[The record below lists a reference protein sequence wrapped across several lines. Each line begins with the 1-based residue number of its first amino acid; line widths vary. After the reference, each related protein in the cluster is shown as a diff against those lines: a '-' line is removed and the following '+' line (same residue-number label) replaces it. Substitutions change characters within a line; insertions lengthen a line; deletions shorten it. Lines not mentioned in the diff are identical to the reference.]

1 MSKSK
6 KFVPDWYHE
15 KAPER
20 SYRSILKWGDPEAFK
35 APNTKLYELMKET
48 FHMTDDDFKVKQEM
62 GLEEVDYDIP
72 CRLSDDQI
80 AALEAIVGKANVS
93 TDNYDRLSVAYG
105 KTMVDLMRLR
115 KHIVE
120 NVPDAVVYPKN
131 REDIIALVKYCCEQK
146 IPMYVYGGGSSVTRG
161 VEAVKGGITL
171 DMRKNFNKVISFSEH
186 NQTITVEAGMS
197 GPKLEETLNNA
208 VSTLG
213 AKRAYTCGHFPQSF
227 EYSSV
232 GGWAVTR
239 GAGQNSSYYGKIEDI
254 VISQEYV
261 TPIGIIKSDEFPRNA
276 TGPSIDQIMMGSEG
290 TFGILTHVTLRVF
303 KYMPENRKKFSYVF
317 KDWEN
322 GLNAARE
329 IMQGEFGFPSVFR
342 LSDPEETSIAFR
354 LYGVADTVID
364 KMLAAK
370 GYKDG
375 KRVLMLGWSEGEKH
389 FSKNV
394 AKQIDKICKKHGAM
408 YTTSIVTKGWEKGRF
423 TDPYLREDMGDYGLM
438 LDTLECSVNWDNFT
452 NVYENVRRF
461 CKSRPDT
468 ICMTH
473 MSHFYPQGANL
484 YFIFEAKMNDL
495 DEYPEYQRGIEP
507 PPRHRQDDRSVA
519 RGADRQEPD
528 GYLPRAQAALRSRQP
543 DESGRNT
550 RSRPPRGSE
559 ERLHQQVNSPPF
571 SPENENRE
579 CPAVKFPQGTSCF
592 CNQKSERPLRCTS
605 RRGRSEYRRFV
616 VVDYVRTP

>member
-35 APNTKLYELMKET
+35 APNSKLYELMKET

-72 CRLSDDQI
+72 CRLSETQI
-80 AALEAIVGKANVS
+80 AALEEIVGKANVS

-197 GPKLEETLNNA
+197 GPKLEEALNNA

-495 DEYPEYQRGIEP
+495 DEYLEYQRGIMDNI
-507 PPRHRQDDRSVA
+507 QKY
-519 RGADRQEPD
+519 GAAMSHHHGIGKMTAPWLEAQIGKNQMDIYRALKQHFDPD
-528 GYLPRAQAALRSRQP
+528 NLMNPGGTLGLDLPE
-543 DESGRNT
+543 D
-550 RSRPPRGSE
+550 
-559 ERLHQQVNSPPF
+559 
-571 SPENENRE
+571 
-579 CPAVKFPQGTSCF
+579 
-592 CNQKSERPLRCTS
+592 QKRD
-605 RRGRSEYRRFV
+605 FINK
-616 VVDYVRTP
+616 

>member
-35 APNTKLYELMKET
+35 APNSKLYELMKET

-495 DEYPEYQRGIEP
+495 DEYLEYQRGIMDNI
-507 PPRHRQDDRSVA
+507 QKY
-519 RGADRQEPD
+519 GAAMSHHHGIGKMTAPWLEAQIGKNQMDIYRALKQHFDPANLMNPGGTLGLD
-528 GYLPRAQAALRSRQP
+528 LPE
-543 DESGRNT
+543 D
-550 RSRPPRGSE
+550 
-559 ERLHQQVNSPPF
+559 
-571 SPENENRE
+571 
-579 CPAVKFPQGTSCF
+579 
-592 CNQKSERPLRCTS
+592 QKRD
-605 RRGRSEYRRFV
+605 FINK
-616 VVDYVRTP
+616 